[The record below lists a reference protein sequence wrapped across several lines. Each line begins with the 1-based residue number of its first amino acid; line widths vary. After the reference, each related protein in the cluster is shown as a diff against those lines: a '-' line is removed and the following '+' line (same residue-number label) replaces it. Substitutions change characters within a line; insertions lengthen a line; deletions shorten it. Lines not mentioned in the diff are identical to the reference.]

1 MDSSTKAFG
10 LIIIVAVIAYFI
22 PFYIALIRNHYR
34 KALIFLLN
42 LIFGWS
48 GIGWIVLLI
57 YSIVSKSRKSYEEIK
72 SEYT

>member
-1 MDSSTKAFG
+1 MDLSTHDLG
-10 LIIIVAVIAYFI
+10 ILIIVVIIGYFF

-34 KALIFLLN
+34 KVLIFLLN

-48 GIGWIVLLI
+48 GIGWIALLI
-57 YSIVSKSRKSYEEIK
+57 YSIASKPRKSYEEIR